1 MTAVCRAL
9 PSFLLTHRA
18 RFEQMIRMMGTEMSK
33 WRGELEGHEP
43 FVQRT
48 DASDKGVMVAQPSSD
63 DIDAAAVEI
72 PATRQPNAALVSN
85 GFSERA
91 DIARR
96 VVAFR
101 DRQRLIRQERED
113 YCNAVQ
119 AETRAA
125 LRDDRGIPR
134 R

>member
-1 MTAVCRAL
+1 
-9 PSFLLTHRA
+9 
-18 RFEQMIRMMGTEMSK
+18 MSK
-33 WRGELEGHEP
+33 WRGQLEGHEA

-48 DASDKGVMVAQPSSD
+48 DASDEGLMAAQQTME
-63 DIDAAAVEI
+63 DIAPTTAQI
-72 PATRQPNAALVSN
+72 PADRKANAALTAN
-85 GFSERA
+85 GSSERA

-125 LRDDRGIPR
+125 LRDHPGISR
-134 R
+134 N

>member
-1 MTAVCRAL
+1 VTVACRAL
-9 PSFLLTHRA
+9 PSFLLTHHSG
-18 RFEQMIRMMGTEMSK
+18 FDQMIRMMGNEMSK
-33 WRGELEGHEP
+33 WPGQREGREP

-48 DASDKGVMVAQPSSD
+48 DASDNGAMVAPSIDTSD
-63 DIDAAAVEI
+63 PTTVQI
-72 PATRQPNAALVSN
+72 PTTRKPTESLASL
-85 GFSERA
+85 GTSERA

-101 DRQRLIRQERED
+101 DRQRMIRKERED

-134 R
+134 S

>member
-1 MTAVCRAL
+1 
-9 PSFLLTHRA
+9 
-18 RFEQMIRMMGTEMSK
+18 MSK
-33 WRGELEGHEP
+33 WRRQLEGLDP

-48 DASDKGVMVAQPSSD
+48 DASDGGVMVAQQTIEEIAPTTTQ
-63 DIDAAAVEI
+63 I
-72 PATRQPNAALVSN
+72 PANQKPNATLVSN
-85 GFSERA
+85 RSSERA

-119 AETRAA
+119 AQTRAA

-134 R
+134 S

>member
-1 MTAVCRAL
+1 
-9 PSFLLTHRA
+9 
-18 RFEQMIRMMGTEMSK
+18 MGNEMSK
-33 WRGELEGHEP
+33 LRGEHEGHEK

-48 DASDKGVMVAQPSSD
+48 DASDQGVMVEQQSSEELG
-63 DIDAAAVEI
+63 ATAVQI
-72 PATRQPNAALVSN
+72 PAGRKPNASLVSN
-85 GFSERA
+85 GSSERA

-119 AETRAA
+119 AKTRAA